1 MKKLQLMFVCL
12 ALSSFTNFSHA
23 QTSISKNQI
32 ETEEEDGD
40 GETRGMQTACG
51 GTELWSLKVLT
62 DPAATTVNYT
72 PVASTVAALVALT
85 TPTPSTTMP
94 RTAPVETTTY
104 IITCN
109 ITIKKTESDNDY
121 HLVLSDGTHTLI
133 GEIPD
138 PNCTA
143 ALTSAHKSQFAAAK
157 AFIDA
162 NIASGNVMSVNIG
175 QVTVT
180 GVGFIDPPH
189 GQTGAAPNN
198 LELHPILDIHFASAN
213 VPPTAAFTASA
224 TTVCV
229 GQAVALSDNSSNGPT
244 SWTWTMTGGT
254 PASST
259 LQNPSVTYN
268 TVGTHTVTL
277 ISHNSAGASSAV
289 SKTITVNANPSVPT
303 ISLSG
308 STFTSSSSTGNQ
320 WYFNGVLINGA
331 TSQTYTAMSSGA
343 YTVLVTNSSGCSSTS
358 AATNITVSNPPVAS
372 FTSVSKTCV
381 TQAIT
386 LTDNST
392 NTPTSWNWTMV
403 NGTPASSTSQN
414 PSVTYNTAGTYTVT
428 LVSSNSFGASS
439 SVSQTVTVNPAPPT
453 PTITQNGVVLTSSL
467 ASGDQWY
474 LNGIVIAGDTLPA
487 DTANQSGIYKVIAT
501 NQFGCSASSIPV
513 NITTT
518 DINSIKKNDGFIIFP
533 NPSNGIV
540 TINFV
545 GKSEHINVEVMND
558 LGQLVYAETVND
570 CQNNCNKTIDMTAF
584 MRGIYLFRIVADGN
598 TYTKKV
604 LFIK

>member
-1 MKKLQLMFVCL
+1 
-12 ALSSFTNFSHA
+12 
-23 QTSISKNQI
+23 
-32 ETEEEDGD
+32 
-40 GETRGMQTACG
+40 
-51 GTELWSLKVLT
+51 
-62 DPAATTVNYT
+62 
-72 PVASTVAALVALT
+72 
-85 TPTPSTTMP
+85 
-94 RTAPVETTTY
+94 
-104 IITCN
+104 
-109 ITIKKTESDNDY
+109 
-121 HLVLSDGTHTLI
+121 
-133 GEIPD
+133 
-138 PNCTA
+138 
-143 ALTSAHKSQFAAAK
+143 
-157 AFIDA
+157 
-162 NIASGNVMSVNIG
+162 
-175 QVTVT
+175 
-180 GVGFIDPPH
+180 
-189 GQTGAAPNN
+189 
-198 LELHPILDIHFASAN
+198 
-213 VPPTAAFTASA
+213 
-224 TTVCV
+224 
-229 GQAVALSDNSSNGPT
+229 
-244 SWTWTMTGGT
+244 
-254 PASST
+254 
-259 LQNPSVTYN
+259 
-268 TVGTHTVTL
+268 
-277 ISHNSAGASSAV
+277 
-289 SKTITVNANPSVPT
+289 
-303 ISLSG
+303 
-308 STFTSSSSTGNQ
+308 
-320 WYFNGVLINGA
+320 
-331 TSQTYTAMSSGA
+331 
-343 YTVLVTNSSGCSSTS
+343 
-358 AATNITVSNPPVAS
+358 
-372 FTSVSKTCV
+372 
-381 TQAIT
+381 
-386 LTDNST
+386 
-392 NTPTSWNWTMV
+392 MV

-558 LGQLVYAETVND
+558 LGQLAYAETVND